1 MSYYIGLCGT
11 IGSGC
16 SYVSS
21 IIKTEAN
28 FMRVSLSELLRN
40 LYKQKNQTDVEPN
53 RPQLQDFGNILRQEN
68 PYFLA
73 EEALKHIQ
81 QYEDKNKNHV
91 NWVIDSIRNPF
102 EVQFFRKNLVNF
114 YLVGVYADIDIRWQR
129 VENKYRKDRTAFQR
143 DQERDQV
150 EDILYGQRTRD
161 CFLKSDI
168 ILNNNRYIPDDED
181 KKNEDFFKTKIHNYI
196 NLITSDSHRI
206 SPTEMETHMALTYA
220 ISQKSKC
227 LKRKVGAIL
236 VEGEFGN
243 VVCAGF
249 NEVPYSS
256 DPCIEK
262 HNRCYRDK
270 LKEDMEASSDIE
282 DVTMRRNEYSKIWTK
297 IKLLDYCRSLH
308 AEENA
313 ILALSKLGSNVNF
326 HNTIMYITAF
336 PCNLCSKKIA
346 QLGIRKIIYFE
357 PYPMKEAVNIL
368 NEHGVVQ
375 EPFEGVTFRSYFRIY
390 EREVED

>member
-196 NLITSDSHRI
+196 NLITSDPI
-206 SPTEMETHMALTYA
+206 EFL
-220 ISQKSKC
+220 Q
-227 LKRKVGAIL
+227 LKWRL
-236 VEGEFGN
+236 
-243 VVCAGF
+243 
-249 NEVPYSS
+249 
-256 DPCIEK
+256 
-262 HNRCYRDK
+262 
-270 LKEDMEASSDIE
+270 
-282 DVTMRRNEYSKIWTK
+282 IW
-297 IKLLDYCRSLH
+297 L
-308 AEENA
+308 
-313 ILALSKLGSNVNF
+313 
-326 HNTIMYITAF
+326 
-336 PCNLCSKKIA
+336 
-346 QLGIRKIIYFE
+346 
-357 PYPMKEAVNIL
+357 
-368 NEHGVVQ
+368 
-375 EPFEGVTFRSYFRIY
+375 
-390 EREVED
+390 